1 MQPAL
6 TSWFVDLTILAPG
19 APVQGGRQ
27 AGLASRLGCL
37 EEKGT
42 CAVLGSSALAGVLR
56 FLVYLLKIVI
66 VVFLFLFFC
75 PVKASVFAEEMGRS
89 FQLK

>member
-1 MQPAL
+1 MVCGSDHPCPWG
-6 TSWFVDLTILAPG
+6 SCPG
-19 APVQGGRQ
+19 WETGRPGQQVGLPGG
-27 AGLASRLGCL
+27 
-37 EEKGT
+37 KGT